1 MNRQFIVRDSVFL
14 RSRSRRGVE
23 LCMGGLTYVS
33 GDIVPDGLLA
43 RQEQPVGSTAG
54 YFVSQ
59 VMRHRFGENPARW
72 PELAVEFC
80 KDAKQ

>member
-1 MNRQFIVRDSVFL
+1 MNRQFIVRDRVFL
-14 RSRSRRGVE
+14 RCRSRRAVE
-23 LCMGGLTYVS
+23 LCMGGLTYGS

-59 VMRHRFGENPARW
+59 IMRHRFGENPARW
-72 PELAVEFC
+72 PELALEFC
-80 KDAKQ
+80 KVAKQ